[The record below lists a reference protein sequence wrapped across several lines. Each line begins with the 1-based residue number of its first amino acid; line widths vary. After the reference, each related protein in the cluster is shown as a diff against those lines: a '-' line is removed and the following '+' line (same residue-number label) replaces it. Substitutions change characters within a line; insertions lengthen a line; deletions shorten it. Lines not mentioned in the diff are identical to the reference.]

1 MQELM
6 NRDGI
11 GCSQNL
17 VVETTLGHIN
27 LIDLSEIT
35 DRPPDFNDLAFQI
48 CYENY
53 LRNWKS

>member
-1 MQELM
+1 M

-35 DRPPDFNDLAFQI
+35 DCRPENNDLAFQI

-53 LRNWKS
+53 LRNWKN